1 MDRMKTFLKYL
12 ILFVAF
18 YILTDV
24 LIGIALTNNY
34 KEISCTKNDTG
45 SYVTQVD
52 IAKATNVSGYVQG
65 KIKLDESA
73 QNPEKYLQVDF
84 YSKYGHCLGRK
95 FVDLSSVQA
104 GQEKDFKVN
113 FELSNIATYEITTT
127 NEVTNLSDVQLDM
140 VSKGYLA
147 IGIVGALIVLYYVI

>member
-1 MDRMKTFLKYL
+1 MNRMKTFLKYL
-12 ILFVAF
+12 ILFIAF
-18 YILTDV
+18 YILTDI

-34 KEISCTKNDTG
+34 RAISCTKNETG
-45 SYVTQVD
+45 SYVTQVST
-52 IAKATNVSGYVQG
+52 AKATNVSGYVEG
-65 KIKLDESA
+65 KIKLDEAA
-73 QNPEKYLQVDF
+73 QSPEQYLQIDF

-95 FVDLSSVQA
+95 YVDLSSVQA

-127 NEVTNLSDVQLDM
+127 NEVEKLSDVQLDM

-147 IGIVGALIVLYYVI
+147 IGIVGALIILYYVI